1 MEYKRVACL
10 YRVSTTKQVEK
21 DDIPM
26 QKIACREYIAT
37 KPNWKLEKEYAE
49 KGVSGYKKKAEER
62 DVFQQVKIDAKNKVF
77 DVLLVFMFDRLGR
90 REDETPFIVEWF
102 VKQGIEV
109 WSTREGEQRFDTRV
123 DKLLN
128 YIRFWQAGGES
139 EKTGIRVKERQSQ
152 LAREGIY
159 MSATPP
165 YGYTL
170 VKSGVYSRKG
180 IERKMLKVLPEEAE
194 IVRLVYSLCADKGYG
209 GRRIARLL
217 NERNIPSKKG
227 GEWTLSV
234 INYMLRN
241 PVYKGYI
248 AYNKTSVKKNGTQGR
263 VGSKDWI
270 LAENK
275 SEEIAIVDEEIWN
288 KVQRIRL
295 AKTPERYKEE
305 NMDYESY
312 PLTTKSIGLL
322 TGIVRCGYCGSKL
335 NLGGGRKKYVR
346 MDGGVTEGKK
356 YWYYKCVGNS
366 AGKLECEHKK
376 HNHKKEDVEKPV
388 LEAINIFFNTLQEV
402 DLKEEI
408 EKIKNDNIQEDTNIL
423 KAAIKEIEKKKNEIV
438 KIKEEVVKALM
449 GESSFSKEMLSEMLQ
464 AKTKELEMLNENKT
478 KLEDKINR
486 KKIKQKDIK
495 LLSKTIPNW
504 KEEFELACVEE
515 KKMLI
520 NQIIKDVEVFENE
533 IKIKMKIDFEDFLS
547 KTIFRQNV
555 HKSGHSRLHGQ
566 NCTRDVLKNRR

>member
-1 MEYKRVACL
+1 MYYLYLCL
-10 YRVSTTKQVEK
+10 
-21 DDIPM
+21 I
-26 QKIACREYIAT
+26 
-37 KPNWKLEKEYAE
+37 
-49 KGVSGYKKKAEER
+49 G
-62 DVFQQVKIDAKNKVF
+62 F
-77 DVLLVFMFDRLGR
+77 GR

-180 IERKMLKVLPEEAE
+180 IERKKLKILPEEAE
-194 IVRLVYSLCADKGYG
+194 VVRFVYSLCADKGYG

-217 NERNIPSKKG
+217 NEKNIPSKKG

-270 LAENK
+270 LSENK
-275 SEEIAIVDEEIWN
+275 SEEIAIIDEELWN
-288 KVQRIRL
+288 RVQRIRL
-295 AKTPERYKEE
+295 AKTPDRYKEE

-312 PLTTKSIGLL
+312 PLTTKSVGFL

-335 NLGGGRKKYVR
+335 NLGGGTKRYVR
-346 MDGGVTEGKK
+346 KDGGVSEGKK
-356 YWYYKCVGNS
+356 YWYYKCIGNS
-366 AGKLECEHKK
+366 AGKLKCENKK

-388 LEAINIFFNTLQEV
+388 LEAINILLNTLQEV

-408 EKIKNDNIQEDTNIL
+408 EKIKNNSIEDDNNTL
-423 KAAIKEIEKKKNEIV
+423 KLQIKEIEKKKNEIA
-438 KIKEEVVKALM
+438 KLKEEVVKALM
-449 GESSFSKEMLSEMLQ
+449 GESSFSKNMISEMLQ
-464 AKTKELEMLNENKT
+464 TKTKELELLKQHRA
-478 KLEDKINR
+478 KIEDKISR
-486 KKIKQKDIK
+486 QKMEQKDTE
-495 LLSKTIPNW
+495 LLNQTIPNW

-520 NQIIKDVEVFENE
+520 SQIVKYVEVFENE
-533 IKIKMKIDFEDFLS
+533 IKVKVKIDFEKFLS
-547 KTIFRQNV
+547 KLVFQQNV
-555 HKSGHSRLHGQ
+555 HKSGHS
-566 NCTRDVLKNRR
+566 

>member
-10 YRVSTTKQVEK
+10 YRVSTAKQVEK

-62 DVFQQVKIDAKNKVF
+62 DVFQQVKIDAKNKLF

-180 IERKMLKVLPEEAE
+180 IERKKLKVLPEEAE

-217 NERNIPSKKG
+217 NEKHIPSKKG

-270 LAENK
+270 LSENK
-275 SEEIAIVDEEIWN
+275 SEEIAIIDEELWN

-295 AKTPERYKEE
+295 AKTPDRYKEE

-335 NLGGGRKKYVR
+335 NLGGSAKRYVR
-346 MDGGVTEGKK
+346 KDGYVTEGKK
-356 YWYYKCVGNS
+356 YFYYKCIGNTV
-366 AGKLECEHKK
+366 GKLECESKK
-376 HNHKKEDVEKPV
+376 HNYRKEDVEKPV
-388 LEAINIFFNTLQEV
+388 LEAINIFLNTLQEV

-423 KAAIKEIEKKKNEIV
+423 KVAIKDIEKKKSEIE
-438 KIKEEVVKALM
+438 KLKEEVVKVLM

-464 AKTKELEMLNENKT
+464 AKTKELDILNENKI
-478 KLEDKINR
+478 KIEYRINR
-486 KKIKQKDIK
+486 KKVKQKDIK
-495 LLSKTIPNW
+495 LLNKTIPNW
-504 KEEFELACVEE
+504 QEEFKLVGVEE

-547 KTIFRQNV
+547 KTDFTQNV
-555 HKSGHSRLHGQ
+555 HKSGHIRLYRK
-566 NCTRDVLKNRR
+566 NTR

>member
-1 MEYKRVACL
+1 MEHKRVACL
-10 YRVSTTKQVEK
+10 YRVSTAKQVEK

-37 KPNWKLEKEYAE
+37 KPNWRLEKEYAE

-62 DVFQQVKIDAKNKVF
+62 DVFQQVKIDAKNKLF

-180 IERKMLKVLPEEAE
+180 IERKKLQVLPEEAE
-194 IVRLVYSLCADKGYG
+194 IVQLVYSLCANKGYG

-217 NERNIPSKKG
+217 NERNVPSKKG

-335 NLGGGRKKYVR
+335 NLGGGRKKYVK
-346 MDGGVTEGKK
+346 MDGQITEGKK

-388 LEAINIFFNTLQEV
+388 LEAINIFLDTLQEV

-408 EKIKNDNIQEDTNIL
+408 EKIKNDSIEDDNNTL
-423 KAAIKEIEKKKNEIV
+423 KLEIKEIEKKKNEIV

-449 GESSFSKEMLSEMLQ
+449 GESSFSKEMLSEMIQ
-464 AKTKELEMLNENKT
+464 EKTKELEILNENKN

-495 LLSKTIPNW
+495 LLNKTIPNW
-504 KEEFELACVEE
+504 KEEFKLACVEE

-547 KTIFRQNV
+547 KIIFRQNV
-555 HKSGHSRLHGQ
+555 HKSRHSRL
-566 NCTRDVLKNRR
+566 